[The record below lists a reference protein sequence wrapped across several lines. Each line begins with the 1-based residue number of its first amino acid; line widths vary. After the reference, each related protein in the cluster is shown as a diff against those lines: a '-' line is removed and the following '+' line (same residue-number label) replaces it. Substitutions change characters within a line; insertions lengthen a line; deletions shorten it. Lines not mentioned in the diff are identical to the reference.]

1 LNTGEEIEL
10 SETFVGALM
19 GPAGFEAELVAGLK
33 PISDLLDG
41 CLFEIG
47 REKVLAWAWS
57 VAGENVAATVLP

>member
-1 LNTGEEIEL
+1 
-10 SETFVGALM
+10 M